1 MLLPIVRRVTFAALL
16 PTMLLAQSPK
26 QLKEAGA
33 LITPAKVLQRIS
45 VIAHDSMGG
54 RNTPSPGLEKTA
66 QFLADSYKA
75 WGLKPAGDNGT
86 YFQRYPMVKKRV
98 DPVASYFEANEGGQV
113 TRYAFGPMTYG
124 NGATATAVTGAVVI
138 LAGNITPADV
148 EASAVLKGAV
158 VVMVVD
164 AAKAVAWR
172 NVGRALNAKQ
182 PAAVLQLTNQDPA
195 LLGQLRAA
203 SLAGRFTVET
213 PNARPTIPT
222 VTIHDSA
229 FNAVGGANRPD
240 WNAMR
245 ASPTAIILEAPPEVS
260 VSVFLKEE
268 VLERVMVPNVV
279 AMVEGSD
286 PTLKSEFV
294 VFSSHFDHV
303 GTVGDG
309 VGGCTALTRPDGSV
323 DNICNGA
330 DDDASGTTGLMMV
343 AEAWAKMKVKP
354 RRSMVILNVSGEE
367 KGLLGSAWYADHPTI
382 PAEKIVANV
391 NMDMIGR
398 NATDSIVVIGKE
410 HSNLGQTLAAVQGR
424 HPELKLT
431 AADDIWPEEGFY
443 SRSDHFNFARKGV
456 PVLFFFNGVHPQ
468 YHRPNDE
475 VPLIDTS
482 KLARVAQLGF
492 YFGVDIANGKARP
505 QWNPDSYQLI
515 VVEQKTPP
523 VTRRPTP

>member
-1 MLLPIVRRVTFAALL
+1 
-16 PTMLLAQSPK
+16 
-26 QLKEAGA
+26 
-33 LITPAKVLQRIS
+33 
-45 VIAHDSMGG
+45 
-54 RNTPSPGLEKTA
+54 
-66 QFLADSYKA
+66 
-75 WGLKPAGDNGT
+75 
-86 YFQRYPMVKKRV
+86 
-98 DPVASYFEANEGGQV
+98 
-113 TRYAFGPMTYG
+113 
-124 NGATATAVTGAVVI
+124 
-138 LAGNITPADV
+138 
-148 EASAVLKGAV
+148 
-158 VVMVVD
+158 
-164 AAKAVAWR
+164 
-172 NVGRALNAKQ
+172 
-182 PAAVLQLTNQDPA
+182 
-195 LLGQLRAA
+195 
-203 SLAGRFTVET
+203 
-213 PNARPTIPT
+213 
-222 VTIHDSA
+222 
-229 FNAVGGANRPD
+229 
-240 WNAMR
+240 
-245 ASPTAIILEAPPEVS
+245 
-260 VSVFLKEE
+260 
-268 VLERVMVPNVV
+268 MVPNVV

-309 VGGCTALTRPDGSV
+309 VGGCSALTRPDGSV

-354 RRSMVILNVSGEE
+354 RRSMIILNVSGEE
-367 KGLLGSAWYADHPTI
+367 QGLLGSAWYADHPTV
-382 PAEKIVANV
+382 PADKIVANV

-410 HSNLGQTLAAVQGR
+410 HSNLGQTLAAVQAR

-443 SRSDHFNFARKGV
+443 SRSDHFMFARKGV

>member
-1 MLLPIVRRVTFAALL
+1 MLLPLVRRLALAVLL
-16 PTMLLAQSPK
+16 PTTLVAQSPK

-66 QFLADSYKA
+66 QFLADNYKA
-75 WGLKPAGDNGT
+75 WGLKPAGENGT

-98 DPVASYFEANEGGQV
+98 DPVASYFEANEGGQI
-113 TRYAFGPMTYG
+113 TRYPFGPLTYG
-124 NGATATAVTGAVVI
+124 NGATASPVSGSVVI
-138 LAGNITPADV
+138 LAGNVTPADV
-148 EASAVLKGAV
+148 EAATSLKGAV
-158 VVMVVD
+158 VLMVVD

-172 NVGRALNAKQ
+172 NVGRAVNAKQ
-182 PAAVLQLTNQDPA
+182 PAAVIQLTNQDPA
-195 LLGQLRAA
+195 LFGQLRTAA
-203 SLAGRFTVET
+203 STGRFTVET
-213 PNARPTIPT
+213 PNARPVIPT
-222 VTIHDSA
+222 VMIHDSA

-245 ASPTAIILEAPPEVS
+245 ASPTAVVLEAPPEVT
-260 VSVFLKEE
+260 VTVFLKDE

-309 VGGCTALTRPDGSV
+309 VGGCSALTRPDGSV

-330 DDDASGTTGLMMV
+330 DDDASGTTGLLMV
-343 AEAWAKMKVKP
+343 AEAWGKLKVKP
-354 RRSMVILNVSGEE
+354 RRSMIILNVSGEE
-367 KGLLGSAWYADHPTI
+367 KGLLGSAWYADHPTV

-410 HSNLGQTLAAVQGR
+410 HSNLGQTLAAVQAR

-456 PVLFFFNGVHPQ
+456 PVLFFFNGVHPE